1 MKEFQGAEEAY
12 EKLKK
17 KKKKTSSKV
26 NQNPLKEKKATHS
39 KDVKAWEKMHTEA
52 KKGTSW

>member
-12 EKLKK
+12 EKLK